1 MIMKNLKA
9 VKYVY
14 CIFTALKIKWQK
26 FKQKIDCSQL
36 WCLSFVSSLLQENKQ
51 NKKKKSP
58 FVCFYLGLFLTTLVY
73 YVIDNL
79 G

>member
-14 CIFTALKIKWQK
+14 CICTVLKIKWQK

-36 WCLSFVSSLLQENKQ
+36 WCLSFVSSLLQEK
-51 NKKKKSP
+51 KIKKKSP

>member
-1 MIMKNLKA
+1 MKNLKA

-14 CIFTALKIKWQK
+14 CIFTVLK

-36 WCLSFVSSLLQENKQ
+36 WCLSFVSSLLQEIKQ

>member
-1 MIMKNLKA
+1 MKNLKA

-14 CIFTALKIKWQK
+14 CIFTVLNIKLQK
-26 FKQKIDCSQL
+26 FKQKIDCSRL
-36 WCLSFVSSLLQENKQ
+36 WCLSFVSSLLQEI
-51 NKKKKSP
+51 KKNLKKSL